1 MTHAPYLVSA
11 AAAILL
17 AAMHAS
23 RDAVAYRA
31 PSAPDW
37 QQEQWSVIAQ
47 GTRGKIEI
55 DLSRLHRS
63 ADGVRDVWIRMSFD
77 DDQTLPTGATYATTL
92 GHKFVDCVRGKFGSG
107 ANYWLDRQQNAV
119 LSTDGS
125 KMTMV
130 DVVPDS
136 PSALVTKYVCDLPDS
151 AFVVRPGASSVS
163 QPGHSAA

>member
-1 MTHAPYLVSA
+1 MMHAPHLVSA
-11 AAAILL
+11 TATILL

-23 RDAVAYRA
+23 GGAVAYRA
-31 PSAPDW
+31 PSAPGW

-47 GTRGKIEI
+47 GTRGKIEV

-63 ADGVRDVWIRMSFD
+63 TDGIRDVWIRMSFD
-77 DDQTLPTGATYATTL
+77 DDQKLPTGAKYATTL
-92 GHKFVDCVRGKFGSG
+92 GHKFVDCVREKFGSG
-107 ANYWLDRQQNAV
+107 ANYWLDRQQKAV

-136 PSALVTKYVCDLPDS
+136 PSVLVSKYVCDLPDS
-151 AFVVRPGASSVS
+151 AFVVRADASIR
-163 QPGHSAA
+163 